1 MDELKI
7 VTLEGKEYTV
17 LDEIQTDNTTYVYFV
32 NPNNLIDFCI
42 RKLVDESLDSAFK
55 YALEYSI
62 IDLVSSSRA
71 IHPDT
76 VDAFNETV
84 LK

>member
-42 RKLVDESLDSAFK
+42 RKLVDEKKELLLGLNNAEEFE
-55 YALEYSI
+55 YALKLFEEKNKE
-62 IDLVSSSRA
+62 
-71 IHPDT
+71 T
-76 VDAFNETV
+76 FN
-84 LK
+84 